1 MRLFAMALIALGL
14 ALPAR
19 AEIVENE
26 MMKVFDGHWVQ
37 SKDPSQFGALMFLT
51 QERAAAGE
59 YFTIRCVGADRSI
72 RIGFPKRQN
81 GGAIGITIDGTP
93 REIEA
98 NFTGRTKDR
107 NFLKGNIFS
116 YELEFDDAAA
126 QSAFLEEMRA
136 GRMLT
141 VNGQSLP
148 ISLAGAGQ
156 AVAEQ
161 AVYCR

>member
-59 YFTIRCVGADRSI
+59 YFTIRCVGDSITRS
-72 RIGFPKRQN
+72 GM
-81 GGAIGITIDGTP
+81 AWMST
-93 REIEA
+93 
-98 NFTGRTKDR
+98 
-107 NFLKGNIFS
+107 
-116 YELEFDDAAA
+116 
-126 QSAFLEEMRA
+126 QSWH
-136 GRMLT
+136 
-141 VNGQSLP
+141 QS
-148 ISLAGAGQ
+148 
-156 AVAEQ
+156 
-161 AVYCR
+161 